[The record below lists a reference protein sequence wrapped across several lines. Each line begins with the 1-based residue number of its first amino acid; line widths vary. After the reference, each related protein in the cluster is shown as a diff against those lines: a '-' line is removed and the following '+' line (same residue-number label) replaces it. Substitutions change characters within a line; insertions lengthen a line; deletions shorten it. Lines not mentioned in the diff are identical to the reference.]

1 MSDELETDL
10 APFNKIVTTSFI
22 NGWAQIIQFICLCG
36 FSTTFGSIE
45 EPKKIKDS
53 VQVIIYKGRAIQEML
68 DGIIHPGFPFKNVW
82 EYAEEFTRPYL
93 EEYLKK
99 PESNRFI
106 YLYFERFI
114 RYIIPRKKK
123 WPALEYL
130 FGRKDSCEELKDQLI
145 VLREKLRKQVET
157 AVASNR
163 DQVITWQV
171 HKDMDSNSPPCL
183 QRIWIRVY
191 PNKRVDVHLDW
202 RSRDAFSAYM
212 VNLVGLIRMLHR
224 EVIFPNGCSIARII
238 DYCDSLHI
246 HEYDLED
253 AQRIKMINLAKLP
266 VNPQLICREGY
277 YSVYASTFFFYIVDF
292 LKIVYN

>member
-1 MSDELETDL
+1 MVVFDVLGTELS
-10 APFNKIVTTSFI
+10 PFNKIETDSFI
-22 NGWAQIIQFICLCG
+22 NGWARLIQFICIHG
-36 FSTTFGSIE
+36 ISITFGSAE
-45 EPKKIKDS
+45 EPKKIKDT
-53 VQVIIYKGRAIQEML
+53 VQVIIFKGRAIQEIL

-99 PESNRFI
+99 PESKKFV
-106 YLYFERFI
+106 YLYFERFV
-114 RYIIPRKKK
+114 RYIIPKKYRGRINTVVRFLK
-123 WPALEYL
+123 NL
-130 FGRKDSCEELKDQLI
+130 FGYKNFCEEMEDQLVI
-145 VLREKLRKQVET
+145 LKEKLRRQIES

-163 DQVITWQV
+163 DQIITWQV

-191 PNKRVDVHLDW
+191 PNRRVDIHLDW

-224 EVIFPNGCSIARII
+224 EVIFPNGCYIDRII
-238 DYCDSLHI
+238 DYCDSSHV

-253 AQRIKMINLAKLP
+253 ARRIKIIDMVKMP

-277 YSVYASTFFFYIVDF
+277 YCVYA
-292 LKIVYN
+292 